1 LRLLL
6 VFFTA
11 LTLTASTV
19 KAQQWEFGAWVGIAN
34 YFGDLNT
41 NTSFE
46 YLGPG
51 GGALMRYNW
60 SKRWAYKLSL
70 NAGIVGYED
79 VASAYPYQQARNL
92 SFKSNIF
99 EIANEV
105 EFNFFRYEKERREYN
120 FTPYLTTGFSVFY
133 FNPTA
138 EFEGKKYNLRDL
150 GTEGQKNP
158 DGTNRP
164 YSRIN
169 FAFVLGGGFKYSFH
183 PRWTLGME
191 VGVRRTFTDY
201 LDDVSTTYPAFFA
214 NGDGTSEAAETLS
227 DRSAEIGEKMGIP
240 GKQRGNTQ
248 KKDFYMFSGI
258 AITYT
263 IIREKCP
270 HPSKVVE

>member
-1 LRLLL
+1 LRFLL
-6 VFFTA
+6 VFITA
-11 LTLTASTV
+11 VTLLVTET
-19 KAQQWEFGAWVGIAN
+19 KAQHWEFGGWVGISN

-60 SKRWAYKLSL
+60 RNSWAYKLGF
-70 NAGIVGYED
+70 NAGIIGFED
-79 VASAYPYQQARNL
+79 VASDYPYQQARNL
-92 SFKSNIF
+92 SFQSNLF
-99 EIANEV
+99 ELSNEV

-138 EFEGKKYNLRDL
+138 KLDGVKYDLRDL

-158 DGTNRP
+158 DGESRP

-169 FAFVLGGGFKYSFH
+169 FAFVLGGGIKYSFH

-201 LDDVSTTYPAFFA
+201 LDDVSTVYPAFFN
-214 NGDGTSEAAETLS
+214 NGDGTSEDAEKLS

-248 KKDFYMFSGI
+248 KKDFYMMSGI
-258 AITYT
+258 SITYT
-263 IIREKCP
+263 IIRERCP